1 MFKNMKKYI
10 LRLFAIVF
18 CLPLVMNCA
27 KPGEEYLHEDNR
39 ISSIFIVPANATVS
53 AIVNGVIAPVPGK
66 EDAYTI
72 DFPVPRKL
80 KSSFDLTKLKV
91 KATVGYDVKITPSLS
106 GIKDL
111 SEPYEISVEAT
122 QTGKVRKY
130 TLQAYYERN

>member
-1 MFKNMKKYI
+1 MFKNMKKYV

-18 CLPLVMNCA
+18 CLPLVLNCA
-27 KPGEEYLHEDNR
+27 KPGEEYLHEDNS
-39 ISSIFIVPANATVS
+39 ISSIFIVPASGTVS
-53 AIVNGVIAPVPGK
+53 ATINGVIAPVPGK
-66 EDAYTI
+66 DDAYTI
-72 DFPVPRKL
+72 DFPIPRKL

-91 KATVGYDVKITPSLS
+91 KATVGYDVKIPPSLS

>member
-1 MFKNMKKYI
+1 MFKNMKKYV
-10 LRLFAIVF
+10 LRLFTLVF
-18 CLPLVMNCA
+18 CLTLVANCA
-27 KPGEEYLHEDNR
+27 KPGEEYLHEDNS
-39 ISSIFIVPANATVS
+39 ISSIFIVPASGTVS
-53 AIVNGVIAPVPGK
+53 ATINGVIAPVPGK

-72 DFPVPRKL
+72 DFPIPRKL

>member
-18 CLPLVMNCA
+18 CLPLVLNCA
-27 KPGEEYLHEDNR
+27 KPGEEYLHEDNS
-39 ISSIFIVPANATVS
+39 ISSIFIIPASSTVS
-53 AIVNGVIAPVPGK
+53 ATINGVIAPVPGK
-66 EDAYTI
+66 DDAYTI
-72 DFPVPRKL
+72 DFPIPRKL

>member
-1 MFKNMKKYI
+1 MKKYV
-10 LRLFAIVF
+10 LRLFKLVF
-18 CLPLVMNCA
+18 CLTLVVNCA
-27 KPGEEYLHEDNR
+27 KPGEEYRHEDNS
-39 ISSIFIVPANATVS
+39 ISSIFIVPASGTVS
-53 AIVNGVIAPVPGK
+53 ATINGVIAPVPGK

-72 DFPVPRKL
+72 DFPIPRKL

>member
-1 MFKNMKKYI
+1 MKKYI
-10 LRLFAIVF
+10 LRLFTLVF

-27 KPGEEYLHEDNR
+27 KPGKEYLHEDNS

-53 AIVNGVIAPVPGK
+53 ATVSGVIAPVPGK
-66 EDAYTI
+66 EDAYT
-72 DFPVPRKL
+72 RKL
-80 KSSFDLTKLKV
+80 RSSFDLTKLKV
-91 KATVGYDVKITPSLS
+91 KATVGYDVKITPSLC

>member
-1 MFKNMKKYI
+1 MFKNMKKYV
-10 LRLFAIVF
+10 LRLFKLVF
-18 CLPLVMNCA
+18 CLTLVVNCA
-27 KPGEEYLHEDNR
+27 KPGEEYLHEDNS
-39 ISSIFIVPANATVS
+39 ISSIFIVPASGTVS
-53 AIVNGVIAPVPGK
+53 ATINGVIAPVPGK
-66 EDAYTI
+66 DDAYTI
-72 DFPVPRKL
+72 DFPIPRKL

-91 KATVGYDVKITPSLS
+91 KATVGYDVRITPSLS

>member
-1 MFKNMKKYI
+1 MFKNMKKYV

-18 CLPLVMNCA
+18 CLPLVLNCA
-27 KPGEEYLHEDNR
+27 KPGEEYLHEDNS
-39 ISSIFIVPANATVS
+39 ISSIFIVPASGTVS
-53 AIVNGVIAPVPGK
+53 ATINGVIAPVPGK
-66 EDAYTI
+66 DDAYTI
-72 DFPVPRKL
+72 DFPIPRKL

>member
-1 MFKNMKKYI
+1 MKKYV
-10 LRLFAIVF
+10 LRLFKLVF
-18 CLPLVMNCA
+18 CLTLVVNCA
-27 KPGEEYLHEDNR
+27 KPGEEYLHEDNS
-39 ISSIFIVPANATVS
+39 ISSIFIVPASGTVS
-53 AIVNGVIAPVPGK
+53 ATINGVIAPVPGK
-66 EDAYTI
+66 DDAYTI
-72 DFPVPRKL
+72 DFPIPRKL

-91 KATVGYDVKITPSLS
+91 KATVGYDVRITPSLS

>member
-1 MFKNMKKYI
+1 MFKNMKKYV

-18 CLPLVMNCA
+18 CLPLVLNCA
-27 KPGEEYLHEDNR
+27 KPGEEYLHEDNS
-39 ISSIFIVPANATVS
+39 ISSIFIVPASSTVS
-53 AIVNGVIAPVPGK
+53 ATINGVIAPVPGK
-66 EDAYTI
+66 DDAYTI
-72 DFPVPRKL
+72 DFPIPRKL

>member
-1 MFKNMKKYI
+1 MFKNMKKYV

-18 CLPLVMNCA
+18 CLPLVLNCA
-27 KPGEEYLHEDNR
+27 KPGEEYLHEDNS
-39 ISSIFIVPANATVS
+39 ISSIFIVPASGTVS
-53 AIVNGVIAPVPGK
+53 DTINGVIAPVPGK
-66 EDAYTI
+66 DDAYTI
-72 DFPVPRKL
+72 DFPIPRKL

-130 TLQAYYERN
+130 TLQA

>member
-1 MFKNMKKYI
+1 MKKYV

-18 CLPLVMNCA
+18 CLPLVLNCA
-27 KPGEEYLHEDNR
+27 KPGEEYLHEDNS
-39 ISSIFIVPANATVS
+39 ISSIFIVPASSTVS
-53 AIVNGVIAPVPGK
+53 ATINGVIAPVPGK
-66 EDAYTI
+66 DDAYTI
-72 DFPVPRKL
+72 DFPIPRKL

>member
-1 MFKNMKKYI
+1 MFKNMKKYV

-18 CLPLVMNCA
+18 CLPLVLNCA
-27 KPGEEYLHEDNR
+27 KPGEEYLHEDNS
-39 ISSIFIVPANATVS
+39 ISSIFIVPASGTVS
-53 AIVNGVIAPVPGK
+53 ATINGVIAPVPGK
-66 EDAYTI
+66 GDAYTI
-72 DFPVPRKL
+72 DFPIPRKL

>member
-1 MFKNMKKYI
+1 MFKNMKKYV

-18 CLPLVMNCA
+18 CLPLVLNCA
-27 KPGEEYLHEDNR
+27 KPGEEYLHEDNS
-39 ISSIFIVPANATVS
+39 ISSIFIVPASGTVS
-53 AIVNGVIAPVPGK
+53 ATINGVIAPVPGK
-66 EDAYTI
+66 DDAYTI
-72 DFPVPRKL
+72 DFPIPRKL

-122 QTGKVRKY
+122 QTEKVRKY

>member
-1 MFKNMKKYI
+1 MKKYV
-10 LRLFAIVF
+10 LRLFKLVF
-18 CLPLVMNCA
+18 CLTLVVNCA
-27 KPGEEYLHEDNR
+27 KPGEEYRHEDNS
-39 ISSIFIVPANATVS
+39 ISSIFIVPASGTVS
-53 AIVNGVIAPVPGK
+53 ATINGVIAPVPGK
-66 EDAYTI
+66 DDAYTI
-72 DFPVPRKL
+72 DFPIPRKL

>member
-1 MFKNMKKYI
+1 MKKYV

-18 CLPLVMNCA
+18 CLPLVLNCA
-27 KPGEEYLHEDNR
+27 KPGEEYLHEDNS
-39 ISSIFIVPANATVS
+39 ISSIFIVPASGTVS
-53 AIVNGVIAPVPGK
+53 ATINGVIAPVPGK
-66 EDAYTI
+66 DDAYTI
-72 DFPVPRKL
+72 DFPIPRKL

>member
-1 MFKNMKKYI
+1 MKKYV

-18 CLPLVMNCA
+18 CLPLVLNCA
-27 KPGEEYLHEDNR
+27 KPGEEYLHEDNS
-39 ISSIFIVPANATVS
+39 ISSIFIVPASGTVS
-53 AIVNGVIAPVPGK
+53 ATINGVIAPVPGK
-66 EDAYTI
+66 DDAYTI
-72 DFPVPRKL
+72 DFPIPRKL

-111 SEPYEISVEAT
+111 SEPNEISVEAT

>member
-1 MFKNMKKYI
+1 MKKYV
-10 LRLFAIVF
+10 LRLFALVF
-18 CLPLVMNCA
+18 CLTLVVNCA
-27 KPGEEYLHEDNR
+27 KPGEEYLHEDNS
-39 ISSIFIVPANATVS
+39 ISSIFIVPASGTVS
-53 AIVNGVIAPVPGK
+53 ATINGVIAPVPGK

-72 DFPVPRKL
+72 DFPIPRKL

-91 KATVGYDVKITPSLS
+91 KATVGYDVKITASLS